1 MKLILATNNKNKL
14 REIREMLADTQI
26 SVVSQAEAGYDVDV
40 DETGTTFAEN
50 AEIKARAIYD
60 LAAENGESCYVL
72 ADDSGLSV
80 DALGGEPGVYSHR
93 WAGEHATDA
102 DRIAKLLHVLE
113 TVEKARRTAHFA
125 CCMCLVDPSGEA
137 HSFEGRVEGV
147 ILDAP
152 RGENGFGYDPVFG
165 YGDRSFAELSAE
177 EKNAV
182 SHRHNA
188 LQQVAAYFAEKGE
201 KR

>member
-1 MKLILATNNKNKL
+1 MKLVLATNNKNKL

-26 SVVSQAEAGYDVDV
+26 EVLSQKEAGFDADA
-40 DETGTTFAEN
+40 DETGSTFAEN
-50 AEIKARAIYD
+50 AAIKAECIRQMAKAQGI
-60 LAAENGESCYVL
+60 SCCIL

-80 DALGGEPGVYSHR
+80 DALGGAPGVYSAR

-102 DRIAKLLHVLE
+102 DLIAKLLHEMRDVPDG
-113 TVEKARRTAHFA
+113 RRGAHFA
-125 CCMCLVDPSGEA
+125 CVMCLITPDGEEHLFSGK
-137 HSFEGRVEGV
+137 VEGE
-147 ILDAP
+147 ILREV

-165 YGDRSFAELSAE
+165 YQGRSFAEIPAA

-188 LQQVAAYFAEKGE
+188 LIQVTEWLKQNM
-201 KR
+201 K